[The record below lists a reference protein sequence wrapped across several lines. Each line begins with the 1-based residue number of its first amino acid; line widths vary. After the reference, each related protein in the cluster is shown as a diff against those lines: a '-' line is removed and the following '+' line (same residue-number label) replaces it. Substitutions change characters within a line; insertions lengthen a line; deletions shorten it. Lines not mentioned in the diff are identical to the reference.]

1 MTKKPVIRLGLT
13 GSIGM
18 GKSTVAKMFADLGV
32 PVWDADEV
40 VHRLYA
46 TSQPLK
52 DKLCLAFGVILKD
65 NSIDRARLSEILK
78 ADPSKFAVLD
88 AIVHP
93 LVREDRAGFMET
105 HRDSPLVLADIPL
118 LYETGSEKNL
128 DYVLVVSAPPEVQK
142 ARVMARPGMTEAKF
156 NDILS
161 RQISDAEKR
170 QRANFLILTDQ
181 PLEATRAEVAA
192 LYTKLIYGNLDK
204 PLRSNP

>member
-1 MTKKPVIRLGLT
+1 MGLT

-46 TSQPLK
+46 TSQSLK
-52 DKLCLAFGVILKD
+52 DKLCAAFGVILTD

-93 LVREDRAGFMET
+93 LVREDRAAFMET
-105 HRDSPLVLADIPL
+105 HRDEALVIADIPL

-142 ARVMARPGMTEAKF
+142 ARVLARPGMTEAKF

-170 QRANFLILTDQ
+170 KRADFLILTDQ
-181 PLEATRAEVAA
+181 PLEATRTDVVS
-192 LYTKLIYGNLDK
+192 LHQKLLSGSIDK
-204 PLRSNP
+204 SDQTGR

>member
-1 MTKKPVIRLGLT
+1 MIKLGLT

-18 GKSTVAKMFADLGV
+18 GKSTVAKMFAHLGV

-52 DKLCLAFGVILKD
+52 DKLCAAFGVILKD

-78 ADPSKFAVLD
+78 ADLSKFAVLD

-93 LVREDRAGFMET
+93 LVREDRAVFMER
-105 HRDSPLVLADIPL
+105 HGDSPLVLADIPL

-128 DYVLVVSAPPEVQK
+128 DYVVVVSAPAEVQK

-161 RQISDAEKR
+161 RQISDTEKR
-170 QRANFLILTDQ
+170 QRADFLILTDQ

-192 LYTKLIYGNLDK
+192 LHKKLLSGDLDK
-204 PLRSNP
+204 PQRSNP